1 MDDTIQYTFKNG
13 RCTVPFVRVPKEQGP
28 FSFSAS
34 HTQYPDLCE
43 NIEVHV
49 VQASNLDVIPMADS
63 NPIICQSQCPYDR
76 LLPLQDSSQC
86 SPSQLNLLKG
96 TIMDDVK
103 SFDEEIEEAGLQVK
117 KHEDK
122 LKLLNKQKEEIGEQI
137 CHLQGRIEPLDLTH
151 VDSLANFKGQIIKHI
166 EGKRNTAAAVFCNL
180 SKAIQTAEPQKH
192 FMQDFIGLVALLGTV
207 SDSKYSSIF
216 AEYLGEDYM
225 LAVVCKSYKTASALE
240 SYCENGKV
248 SRNSALHEAAA
259 TLGITI
265 NRRFPVICLEEIKPY
280 KGGLKKNDP
289 QRKLALPNPLLP
301 SQGIPAGFLGYAVNM
316 IELDVHHLN
325 TRTARG
331 YGLRETLF
339 YRLLGEAQV
348 YETRE
353 HMRMAA
359 GCIKHGAL
367 SLDGGIMK
375 DNGVIFLG
383 DHEPAVRFPVAVPNE
398 QGRLS
403 RQNIHDMEQIE
414 EKKAYL
420 AHICEEINKEG
431 EAHSKAVAKFYKKK
445 DKYHKYLDKKRI
457 LNMDNLLGQSTR
469 LSTS

>member
-1 MDDTIQYTFKNG
+1 MSVY
-13 RCTVPFVRVPKEQGP
+13 
-28 FSFSAS
+28 A
-34 HTQYPDLCE
+34 
-43 NIEVHV
+43 
-49 VQASNLDVIPMADS
+49 
-63 NPIICQSQCPYDR
+63 
-76 LLPLQDSSQC
+76 
-86 SPSQLNLLKG
+86 
-96 TIMDDVK
+96 
-103 SFDEEIEEAGLQVK
+103 
-117 KHEDK
+117 
-122 LKLLNKQKEEIGEQI
+122 IGEQ
-137 CHLQGRIEPLDLTH
+137 
-151 VDSLANFKGQIIKHI
+151 
-166 EGKRNTAAAVFCNL
+166 
-180 SKAIQTAEPQKH
+180 
-192 FMQDFIGLVALLGTV
+192 VALNRA
-207 SDSKYSSIF
+207 Y
-216 AEYLGEDYM
+216 
-225 LAVVCKSYKTASALE
+225 ASL
-240 SYCENGKV
+240 NM
-248 SRNSALHEAAA
+248 
-259 TLGITI
+259 
-265 NRRFPVICLEEIKPY
+265 PY